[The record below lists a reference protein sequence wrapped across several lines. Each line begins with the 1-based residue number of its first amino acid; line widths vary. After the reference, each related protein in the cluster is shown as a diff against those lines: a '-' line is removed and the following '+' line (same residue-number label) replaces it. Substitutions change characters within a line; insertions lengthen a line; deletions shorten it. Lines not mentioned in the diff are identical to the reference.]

1 MTNILDTVEPDGWA
15 DEESLGATSKSVT
28 CQFTAYSTNLTD
40 AMMPIY
46 SRETVE
52 SILTDY
58 EEVLADHRRLVR
70 ELDVLMHG
78 EEGAAKQASLCDLV
92 AMLPSW
98 KEAHRKQVLLE
109 AAAILERKL
118 VQPSGNI
125 AYGILR
131 RMAEG
136 EKHE

>member
-52 SILTDY
+52 SL
-58 EEVLADHRRLVR
+58 L
-70 ELDVLMHG
+70 
-78 EEGAAKQASLCDLV
+78 
-92 AMLPSW
+92 
-98 KEAHRKQVLLE
+98 EAHRKQVLLE
-109 AAAILERKL
+109 AIKTMEENPANSYGVEPAIAFAIDE
-118 VQPSGNI
+118 
-125 AYGILR
+125 LR